1 MEDKT
6 LCFNV
11 DSGNIVGRKLHAL
24 VVSCLKGYMY
34 MCNIVPI
41 ILSEPFYPLQ
51 YGGTPLSYAAEG
63 GHTTCVEHLLST
75 PGIDVNIKSEV
86 SWS

>member
-1 MEDKT
+1 
-6 LCFNV
+6 
-11 DSGNIVGRKLHAL
+11 
-24 VVSCLKGYMY
+24 